1 MIPVKPLSVKF
12 NDEDER
18 AKVKALATLLGWT
31 ESQIVRDS
39 VAHVLHLIHH
49 PGSTDEPKLITRA
62 RLLLGHETIPVLG
75 LHMKK
80 LHTPQD
86 GQVSEVLS
94 AK

>member
-18 AKVKALATLLGWT
+18 AKVKALASLLGWT

-49 PGSTDEPKLITRA
+49 PGSSVEPKLITRA
-62 RLLLGHETIPVLG
+62 RLLLGHEKLPALD

-80 LHTPQD
+80 LHQNQD
-86 GQVSEVLS
+86 GAVSEVLS
-94 AK
+94 PK